1 MYHHPSRLRLEM
13 RGSPSFSPEI
23 RDAPPIPLGIR
34 CPGYIT
40 PWAYHAAHAP
50 RPGRTQD
57 CDEIWRHFCLFISA
71 TDIEPGAPN
80 DWYKYQPTRLNCHLI
95 RCQFGGRWYLVSW
108 APKTSQS
115 AWSLH
120 PMVQRT
126 QRTQCCTFCGGGRSE
141 TNMLPCMS
149 SAVRFRLRRLG
160 CSCRDV
166 EILSFDRHV
175 SQKRNIRAQ
184 PLCPCAQSFS
194 CSSSYKFIP
203 IFF

>member
-1 MYHHPSRLRLEM
+1 MHQSVDTCTNRQAHRVRFPGPKSRDKNFSRLHHNRDVLADNPITSLVCILCGIFLCASPPAIPMYHHPSRLRLEM

-40 PWAYHAAHAP
+40 PWANQMTYHAAHAP

-95 RCQFGGRWYLVSW
+95 RCQFGGR
-108 APKTSQS
+108 
-115 AWSLH
+115 
-120 PMVQRT
+120 
-126 QRTQCCTFCGGGRSE
+126 
-141 TNMLPCMS
+141 
-149 SAVRFRLRRLG
+149 
-160 CSCRDV
+160 
-166 EILSFDRHV
+166 
-175 SQKRNIRAQ
+175 
-184 PLCPCAQSFS
+184 
-194 CSSSYKFIP
+194 
-203 IFF
+203 